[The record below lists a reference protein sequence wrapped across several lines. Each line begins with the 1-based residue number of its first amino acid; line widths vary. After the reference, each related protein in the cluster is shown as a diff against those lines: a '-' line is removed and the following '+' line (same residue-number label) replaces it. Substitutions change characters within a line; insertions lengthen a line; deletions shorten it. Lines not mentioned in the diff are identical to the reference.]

1 MMKYISRRFPP
12 SMGLADFLLGL
23 LLLLYPAALFVIAG
37 GMNGALFLIAAI
49 SLVLL
54 GTRRK
59 SGNYSFD
66 AIALPFS
73 IAMASGLLVVFIS
86 QLYHNDLSGRYF
98 DSNARFLLAVP
109 MLLVLRQLD
118 MNAFR
123 GLQYAFPLGAI
134 AAFIMVMVNDPRLYY
149 AETSF
154 LNHIHLGDMALLL
167 GFLSVT
173 GIDWFGQDRLRVKA
187 LKISGLLAGLV
198 VSVISSARGG
208 WAAIPVMVAVYIYAR
223 NRDKFLS
230 RLLLALLAISAAIL
244 LSYLFVRPVHERLWM
259 IYSDLA
265 SYSAGMMDTSLGIR
279 IQLWKAAAHM
289 IADNPLLGV
298 GADGFGQAMDGL
310 SASGVITPQAAVYGK
325 GEVHNEILAQT
336 VRFGIFGL
344 CFILSAYFVP
354 FYLFL
359 KAVKSATANH
369 PGKVAAMMGMCV
381 TLSFF
386 VFGLTVEIFDLKLT
400 AAFYSLTVTAL
411 LAASYN
417 RHRSE
422 PIHPDKGNHHV

>member
-1 MMKYISRRFPP
+1 MKNLFQYFPP
-12 SMGLADFLLGL
+12 SVSLADFLLGS
-23 LLLLYPAALFVIAG
+23 LLLLYPVALFAIPG
-37 GMNGALFLIAAI
+37 GMNGALFLVAAI

-54 GTRRK
+54 ITRRGR
-59 SGNYSFD
+59 GNHAFD

-73 IAMASGLLVVFIS
+73 IAMGSGMLVVLIS
-86 QLYHNDLSGRYF
+86 QLYHNDLAGRYF

-109 MLLVLRQLD
+109 VLLALRQLD
-118 MNAFR
+118 MKVFR

-134 AAFIMVMVNDPRLYY
+134 AAFVMVMINDPRLYY

-167 GFLSVT
+167 GFLSVF
-173 GIDWFGQDRLRVKA
+173 GVGWFGQDRFAVKA
-187 LKISGLLAGLV
+187 LKVTGLLAGLV

-230 RLLLALLAISAAIL
+230 RLLLALLAICGALL

-298 GADGFGQAMDGL
+298 GADGFGRAMDGL
-310 SASGVITPQAAVYGK
+310 AASGVITPQAATFGK

-344 CFILSAYFVP
+344 CFILSVYFVP

-386 VFGLTVEIFDLKLT
+386 VFGLTVEIYDLKLT

-422 PIHPDKGNHHV
+422 SMHPDKGNHHV